1 MAETLRLRILT
12 PSRQVLDR
20 EVDSAN
26 LMADGGEVGI
36 LPGHA
41 PLLAAMRPG
50 VAHYTAEGQTHF
62 FALSDGFLEVAD
74 DIVTALVTVA
84 EPADEIDL
92 ERAEE
97 RRRQREEELRAEDL
111 RDLQMRAAEI
121 SIEKQVARV
130 TAARLHRG
138 G

>member
-1 MAETLRLRILT
+1 MADSLRLRIFT

-20 EVDSAN
+20 EVESAN
-26 LMADGGEVGI
+26 LMAEGGEVGI

-41 PLLAAMRPG
+41 PLLASMRPG
-50 VAHYTAEGQTHF
+50 VAHYAVDGETHY

-97 RRRQREEELRAEDL
+97 RRRQREEELREQDL

-121 SIEKQVARV
+121 SIEKQVARA
-130 TAARLHRG
+130 TAVRLHRG

>member
-1 MAETLRLRILT
+1 MAEKLTFRILT

-20 EVDSAN
+20 QVDAAHV
-26 LMADGGEVGI
+26 MAAEGEVGI

-41 PLLAAMRPG
+41 PLLASMRPG
-50 VAHYTAEGQTHF
+50 VAYYQDGEETHF
-62 FALSDGFLEVAD
+62 FALSDGFLEVSD
-74 DIVTALVTVA
+74 DVVTALVTVA

-97 RRRQREEELRAEDL
+97 RRRQREAELREQDL
-111 RDLQMRAAEI
+111 KDFQMRSAEV
-121 SIEKQVARV
+121 SLEKQVART
-130 TAARLHRG
+130 TAIRLHRG